1 MTTVL
6 SQKGQ
11 LVLPASVR
19 EQMKLVPGDDFE
31 VTVED
36 EDTIVLRRIASPPN
50 RGLVDLLVSC
60 PFPFDVP
67 PRAEDDTP
75 GLDL

>member
-19 EQMKLVPGDDFE
+19 EQMKLVAGDDFE

-36 EDTIVLRRIASPPN
+36 EDTIVLRRIASQTA
-50 RGLVDLLVSC
+50 GSS
-60 PFPFDVP
+60 
-67 PRAEDDTP
+67 TSW
-75 GLDL
+75 